1 MRGFAIVDGQPGAGK
16 TTFVC
21 RLLESNRSR
30 ALQVSRLISK
40 PGSGEWTEE
49 WAVPADKRR
58 EHAELIAWERSGAF
72 VPSLLTFDPEKR
84 DFGSFVWH
92 TETIQGECGEFIFEG
107 ENDGSIRA
115 DCAVYVLRPLP
126 EGASLTQETEKIVA
140 HIPFHKYL
148 RHMGFDIPDDE
159 PITIEDAS
167 SAGPESEESED
178 KLLEEGWVPLEDDEA
193 ERLRALVTDGVPVP
207 MKVHELHPDCARLQR
222 ANVIV
227 INLHDASE
235 HVLAERTR
243 AQILDAHK
251 DWDTRHKLGFRWGPA
266 PGVYIADLR
275 NPRDPVLKK
284 ALAQMKRKLRGR

>member
-1 MRGFAIVDGQPGAGK
+1 M
-16 TTFVC
+16 
-21 RLLESNRSR
+21 
-30 ALQVSRLISK
+30 
-40 PGSGEWTEE
+40 
-49 WAVPADKRR
+49 PADKRR

-84 DFGSFVWH
+84 DFGSFEWH
-92 TETIQGECGEFIFEG
+92 TETIQGECDEFIFEG

-140 HIPFHKYL
+140 HIPFHEYL
-148 RHMGFDIPDDE
+148 RHMGVDIPDDE
-159 PITIEDAS
+159 PIIIEDAS
-167 SAGPESEESED
+167 SADLEGEESED
-178 KLLEEGWVPLEDDEA
+178 RLLEEGWEPLDDDEA

-227 INLHDASE
+227 INLHEASE

-251 DWDTRHKLGFRWGPA
+251 DWDMRHKLGFRWGPA
-266 PGVYIADLR
+266 LGVYVADLR
-275 NPRDPVLKK
+275 KPPTRARRVQAARLRKSGPEAPGRG
-284 ALAQMKRKLRGR
+284 ALSAPNRNLAFIPLELPARRGQPKWNRET

>member
-49 WAVPADKRR
+49 WGVSSEEPQ
-58 EHAELIAWERSGAF
+58 EHAELLAWEHSGTL
-72 VPSLLTFDPEKR
+72 VPSLLTYDPERR

-92 TETIQGECGEFIFEG
+92 TETIQGECDEFIFEG

-115 DCAVYVLRPLP
+115 DCAVYILRPLP

-148 RHMGFDIPDDE
+148 RHMGVDIPDDK
-159 PITIEDAS
+159 PIIIEDAS
-167 SAGPESEESED
+167 SADLESEESED
-178 KLLEEGWVPLEDDEA
+178 KLLEAGWQPLSDDEA
-193 ERLRALVTDGVPVP
+193 ERLRALVKDGVPVP
-207 MKVHELHPDCARLQR
+207 MKVQELHPDCARLQR

-235 HVLAERTR
+235 HPRAERTR

-266 PGVYIADLR
+266 PGVYIADLS
-275 NPRDPVLKK
+275 NPRDPGLKK
-284 ALAQMKRKLRGR
+284 ALAQIKRKLRGR